1 MMPTQKSRSSGS
13 VPRRADGFARDAA
26 REACTTG
33 LALRNS
39 LEHLRQVASDEERRA
54 IMDALPAADRELLR
68 APGEHE
74 EVPYAVTLRL
84 WRSTD
89 RVLGE
94 RDPQWMEKMGAAA
107 VQAIDVQLG
116 ADLVRR
122 DAPLGFLTRQ
132 IPLFRLYYRPGD
144 MVLIDHGPGHAILRL
159 VGFDAEDPL
168 FCRRFTGA
176 WDAAVR
182 MNGGRDVSVRHLR
195 CTCEGDMFCEWLLRW
210 TERLP

>member
-1 MMPTQKSRSSGS
+1 MTPTRPGGRASGPA
-13 VPRRADGFARDAA
+13 PRRSDAFARDAV
-26 REACTTG
+26 RGSRTTG

-39 LEHLRQVASDEERRA
+39 LEHLQRVATAEERDA
-54 IMDALPAADRELLR
+54 IMDALPEADRELLR
-68 APGEHE
+68 HPGEHE
-74 EVPYAVTLRL
+74 EVPYAVALRL
-84 WRSTD
+84 WRSTE
-89 RVLGE
+89 RVLAQ
-94 RDPQWMEKMGAAA
+94 RDPQWMERMGVAA

-144 MVLIDHGPGHAILRL
+144 MILIDHGPGHAVVRL
-159 VGFDAEDPL
+159 VGFDPEDPL

-182 MNGGRDVSVRHLR
+182 MNGGRDVTVRHLR

-210 TERLP
+210 TE

>member
-1 MMPTQKSRSSGS
+1 MTPTEKSRASGP
-13 VPRRADGFARDAA
+13 VHRRSDGYAPDGARGS
-26 REACTTG
+26 RTTG

-39 LEHLRQVASDEERRA
+39 IEHLRRVASAEEGRA
-54 IMDALPAADRELLR
+54 IMDALSEADRELLH
-68 APGEHE
+68 AAGEHE
-74 EVPYAVTLRL
+74 EVPYAVALRL

-89 RVLGE
+89 RVLGA

-144 MVLIDHGPGHAILRL
+144 MVLIDHGPGHAIVRL
-159 VGFDAEDPL
+159 VGFDPEDPL

-182 MNGGRDVSVRHLR
+182 MNGGRDVTVRHLR

-210 TERLP
+210 TE